1 MLPTFPPQAP
11 HAVLPAFA
19 AEDNSRQLFARDLRR
34 HVMFDLFGAV
44 KNVHDREVKPAF
56 EAQHGRAFRDRAEL
70 RDAMWQQGFLRAAW
84 GVQRI
89 SQELI
94 WASVLPAVEK
104 QADRINALVAER
116 NRNPTLGSLQL
127 DPSLP
132 VPDYLREV
140 DIHVMPGSY
149 QGEYGP
155 DDASQGALFERGAFL
170 YNLGMMG
177 PLNDGIGTLHAAYVR
192 RLFPD
197 LEPRRILDLGCTSGH
212 QTLPFSA
219 AFPDAEVHALD
230 VAAPMLRYGHARAE
244 ALGKAV
250 HFHQQDATRTN
261 FPDGHFDLV
270 VSNIVL
276 HETCAA
282 AVPAII
288 AESFRLLAPG
298 GVMSHLDI
306 PDYNANPDL
315 LFQMTVDADH
325 FHNNEPFWGA
335 LHDLDLVT
343 LAKQAGFGPE
353 SVGKS
358 VAPMG
363 ALAWMLLTG
372 RKAVRAPRPSESD
385 GVPGGGSA

>member
-1 MLPTFPPQAP
+1 MLPTFPPQAA
-11 HAVLPAFA
+11 HAVLPEFS
-19 AEDNSRQLFARDLRR
+19 AEDVSRQLFARDLRR
-34 HVMFDLFGAV
+34 HVMFGLSGAV
-44 KNVHDREVKPAF
+44 KKVHDRDVKPAF
-56 EAQHGRAFRDRAEL
+56 EARHGRPLRDRAEL
-70 RDAMWQQGFLRAAW
+70 RDAMWRQGFLRAAW
-84 GVQRI
+84 SVQRV

-104 QADRINALVAER
+104 QADRLNALVAER
-116 NRNPTLGSLQL
+116 NRNPVLGSLRL
-127 DPSLP
+127 DGFLR

-177 PLNDGIGTLHAAYVR
+177 PLNDGIGALHAATLR
-192 RLFPD
+192 RLFPA
-197 LEPRRILDLGCTSGH
+197 LKPRRILDMGCTSGH
-212 QTLPFSA
+212 QTLPFCD
-219 AFPDAEVHALD
+219 AFPGAEVHALD

-244 ALGKAV
+244 SLGKAV
-250 HFHQQDATRTN
+250 HFHQQDAAHTA

-270 VSNIVL
+270 VSNIML

-282 AVPAII
+282 AVPEII

-306 PDYNANPDL
+306 PDYNRNPDL

-335 LHDLDLVT
+335 LHELDLVA
-343 LAKQAGFGPE
+343 LATEAGFEPA
-353 SVGKS
+353 SVSKS

-363 ALAWMLLTG
+363 ALAWMLLVG
-372 RKAVRAPRPSESD
+372 RKAA
-385 GVPGGGSA
+385 G